1 MKQTTIANRV
11 PSLAPRLVVLIALA
25 VAIAT
30 ALSLIGQGD
39 ASEYLIQEEPERGA
53 TVSEAP
59 HQLVLTFDRPLAQVQ
74 GAHHVEVTNAGGN
87 RVDDGHPSISTYS
100 QRTLIVPIKAEAD
113 GALDVSFT
121 VILQSEGERLR
132 VSSTYGFTVD
142 HTLAP
147 DEGESVEAPATAKS
161 SQALVLWTIAIL
173 LGIAAAGGLVYFL
186 RMATGNSR
194 SSLEPT
200 NRSVFRD

>member
-1 MKQTTIANRV
+1 MLMTIRTRIVGVLLALV
-11 PSLAPRLVVLIALA
+11 GSLAAVFALA
-25 VAIAT
+25 L
-30 ALSLIGQGD
+30 LSPTG

-59 HQLVLTFDRPLAQVQ
+59 HQLILTFDRSLAQIK
-74 GAHHVEVTNAGGN
+74 GAHHVVVSDGAGH
-87 RVDDGHPSISTYS
+87 RVDDGHPVISTYS
-100 QRTLIVPIKAEAD
+100 QRTLVVPIHAEGD
-113 GALDVSFT
+113 GPLEVDYSVLLIGDGEYLP
-121 VILQSEGERLR
+121 VQS
-132 VSSTYGFTVD
+132 SYSFTVD
-142 HTLAP
+142 HSLVP
-147 DEGESVEAPATAKS
+147 IEGEEFAAPATAKS

-173 LGIAAAGGLVYFL
+173 LGITFAGGMIYFL